1 MDDYIIVWI
10 NNSRFILILVLLI
23 YKNNE
28 VKKKL
33 SIVKRVRKCEYFYLK
48 V

>member
-10 NNSRFILILVLLI
+10 INSRFILILVLLI

-33 SIVKRVRKCEYFYLK
+33 SIVKRVGKCEYFYLK